1 MKTIAITGTFDSKG
15 IEYKF
20 IKDKIEELGCTTLT
34 IHTGTFEPIF
44 EPDISNVEVCKEVD
58 EDIIAISAK
67 KDRALA
73 VDALSK
79 GLKTILP
86 RLYKEGK
93 FDGIISLGGTGGTSM
108 VAPAMRA
115 LPIGV
120 PKIIVSTVA
129 SGNTEMY
136 IGTSDIMM
144 IPSIVDVSGLNKI
157 SKMIFTNIILAI
169 VGMVK
174 LKDDLKVKEQEEKP
188 LITASMFGVTT
199 PCVDIAKDYLQSK
212 GYEVLVFHCTGTGG
226 RTMETLINTGL
237 ITGVLDITT
246 TEWCDE
252 LVGGILAAGPKRCE
266 AAALNGIPT
275 VMSIGA
281 TDMVNYGPYDTVPAK
296 YANRNF
302 YKHNLTTTLMRT
314 NVEECKLV
322 GEKIAEKLNMAKSRT
337 TLFLPLKG
345 VSMIDCEGQPFYGP
359 EEDKVLFDTLRSN
372 IKNDK
377 IDIVEMDNIINDE
390 KFAITCAK
398 KLIELIEEK
407 KLNN

>member
-157 SKMIFTNIILAI
+157 SKMIFTNAVLAI

-174 LKDDLKVKEQEEKP
+174 LKDDLKVKEEEEKP

-199 PCVDIAKDYLQSK
+199 PCVDIAKDYLKSK

-275 VMSIGA
+275 VMSVGA

-359 EEDKVLFDTLRSN
+359 EEDKMLFDTLRSN
-372 IKNDK
+372 IKNNK